1 MNFIYNIV
9 NTRKSPLE
17 ITRFLQIKENLNA
30 IIDPENKEITENKN
44 IMNLFLLERH
54 KFEISLKFSNEIEN
68 SCNLLDKNFN

>member
-30 IIDPENKEITENKN
+30 IIDPENKEIIENKN
-44 IMNLFLLERH
+44 IINLFLLKKEN
-54 KFEISLKFSNEIEN
+54 FEIFSTFSNEIEN
-68 SCNLLDKNFN
+68 SCNLLEKDLN